1 VLILLTPPPPKE
13 GRLYLNEPEEK
24 EVGLKTFVFP
34 MAIFNFILNL
44 EALVGEENKEDCIR
58 KPKTGW

>member
-34 MAIFNFILNL
+34 MVIFNFILN
-44 EALVGEENKEDCIR
+44 LVGEENKED
-58 KPKTGW
+58 